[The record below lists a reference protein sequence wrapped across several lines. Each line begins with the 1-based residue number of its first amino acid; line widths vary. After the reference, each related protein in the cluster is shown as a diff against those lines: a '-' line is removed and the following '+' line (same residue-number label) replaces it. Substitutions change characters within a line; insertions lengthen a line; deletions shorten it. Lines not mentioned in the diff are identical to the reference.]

1 MSPSRPAAVIIL
13 AAGEGTRMKSTV
25 PKVLHPLCG
34 RSMLGHAIAAAREL
48 SPERLIVVVGH
59 RGDEVAAHAV
69 REAPEAE
76 VVIQDRQGGT
86 GHAVRTVIEAVGLIP
101 GQIIVTYGDMP
112 LLRPATLDSL
122 SRAHDDA
129 GNTVTVL
136 TADVAQPAGYGR
148 IVRDG
153 SGVISEIVEEAEATD
168 EQRLISEVNSG
179 CYALDGA
186 LLADA
191 IKRIATSKVLGQEYL
206 TDVVAILRGDGHR
219 VGTVLATDPTEI
231 QGVNDRVQ
239 LAQARPHLQRP
250 ASRGLD
256 AGRGDDHR
264 PRDDLARRIA

>member
-13 AAGEGTRMKSTV
+13 AAGEGARIKSTV

-34 RSMLGHAIAAAREL
+34 GSMLGHAIAAAREL

-59 RGDEVAAHAV
+59 RVDEVAAHAV

-112 LLRPATLDSL
+112 LLRPATLDRL

-136 TADVAQPAGYGR
+136 TADVAKRPGTAA
-148 IVRDG
+148 
-153 SGVISEIVEEAEATD
+153 SSAT
-168 EQRLISEVNSG
+168 
-179 CYALDGA
+179 A
-186 LLADA
+186 
-191 IKRIATSKVLGQEYL
+191 
-206 TDVVAILRGDGHR
+206 
-219 VGTVLATDPTEI
+219 
-231 QGVNDRVQ
+231 
-239 LAQARPHLQRP
+239 P
-250 ASRGLD
+250 ASSARSS
-256 AGRGDDHR
+256 RKQRR
-264 PRDDLARRIA
+264 PTSSA